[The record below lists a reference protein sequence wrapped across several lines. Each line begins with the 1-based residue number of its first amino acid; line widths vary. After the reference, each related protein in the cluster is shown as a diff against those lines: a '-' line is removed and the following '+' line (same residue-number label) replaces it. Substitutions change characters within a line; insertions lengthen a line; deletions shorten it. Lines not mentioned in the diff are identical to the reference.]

1 MVPIMKPKE
10 SRYRHFLP
18 QVILQCLR
26 WYLRYPLSYR
36 QLAEMISERG
46 IKVDHTTIYRWIQH
60 YAPEFEKRI
69 RWYARPSAWSLR
81 VDKTYIKVKGQW
93 KYLYRAVD
101 KYGRTIDFML
111 AHSRDLAAAK
121 RFFKKMLKQCKH
133 MPSSITT
140 DKHSSYHTAIEE
152 LKKEGRLNERVK
164 HRQIK
169 YLNNILE
176 QDHRRIKRRI
186 RPMLGFQSFKTANR
200 TLMGVEAMAMMLKEQ
215 TIYLT
220 KSFQDQV
227 RFFNRLFNIYF

>member
-1 MVPIMKPKE
+1 MMKPKE
-10 SRYRHFLP
+10 FRYRHFLP
-18 QVILQCLR
+18 EVILQCLR

-81 VDKTYIKVKGQW
+81 VDETYIKVKGQW

-101 KYGRTIDFML
+101 KYGRTVDFML
-111 AHSRDLAAAK
+111 AHTRDLAAAK

-140 DKHSSYHTAIEE
+140 DKHSSYPAAIGE
-152 LKKEGRLNERVK
+152 LKKEGILDQRIK

-200 TLMGVEAMAMMLKEQ
+200 TLKGIEAMAMMLKEQ

-227 RFFNRLFNIYF
+227 QFFNRLFNVYA

>member
-1 MVPIMKPKE
+1 MKPKE

-140 DKHSSYHTAIEE
+140 DKHSSYHTAIGE
-152 LKKEGRLNERVK
+152 LKKEGILDQRLK

-200 TLMGVEAMAMMLKEQ
+200 TLKGIEAMAMMIKEQ
-215 TIYLT
+215 PIYLT

-227 RFFNRLFNIYF
+227 RFFNRLFNVYA